1 MKEMLFSRSDHE
13 SQIGKNARRMMMQL
27 SISIDEDIQKTL
39 SFFEK
44 VWPMHELHLL
54 KDYFF
59 PFYSY
64 NFRDFITSN
73 LKFLSL
79 SSDGSKTRWSQHA
92 GIYRYIFTLPG

>member
-1 MKEMLFSRSDHE
+1 
-13 SQIGKNARRMMMQL
+13 
-27 SISIDEDIQKTL
+27 
-39 SFFEK
+39 
-44 VWPMHELHLL
+44 MHELHLL